1 MFINS
6 IESLI
11 RDGYQIHVSLAGEV
25 YVYFSSESQPF
36 QHEVWN
42 RDAELIRVFLAGR
55 HVSGYFSLVAK
66 EIRALS
72 PSVAPTSLPTTNADA
87 KPALKSV
94 AESVAEP
101 IPAAP
106 APFKPNLVS
115 CAEPPAQSP
124 DFLETLTGANNEYVV
139 YAKADSSFHIHW
151 KVSRKVAKEVWRR
164 DRSHIQQWLGADV
177 LNTVSWEESSAKAKA
192 DKAPKWKEIS
202 AEQTKVRTVVR
213 QLVAFGKP
221 VADLAQLDDGTY
233 HVYFHVPKEEAK
245 RLHAHIKNEF
255 TGYEVTS
262 VSFEEPLTRRQEWVD
277 EFHCVDPIATEHDS
291 VAVSDK
297 ELYRFLT
304 QRIDGNSLIQDD
316 SFRHQGHCW
325 VFKASD
331 LSLSTLAQLAF
342 CVSSFSVGAKENA
355 SRIAHTLLNGKTV
368 ILTD

>member
-55 HVSGYFSLVAK
+55 YVCGYFSLVAK

-164 DRSHIQQWLGADV
+164 DRESIRHWLGADT
-177 LNTVSWEESSAKAKA
+177 LNSVSWEESSAKAHKA
-192 DKAPKWKEIS
+192 TKWKEIS

-221 VADLAQLDDGTY
+221 VADLAQLSDGSY
-233 HVYFHVPKEEAK
+233 HVYFHLPKEEAK
-245 RLHAHIKNEF
+245 QIYSNIKAEF
-255 TGYEVTS
+255 ADYEIAS
-262 VSFEEPLTRRQEWVD
+262 VSFE
-277 EFHCVDPIATEHDS
+277 F
-291 VAVSDK
+291 
-297 ELYRFLT
+297 
-304 QRIDGNSLIQDD
+304 
-316 SFRHQGHCW
+316 
-325 VFKASD
+325 
-331 LSLSTLAQLAF
+331 
-342 CVSSFSVGAKENA
+342 
-355 SRIAHTLLNGKTV
+355 
-368 ILTD
+368 

>member
-11 RDGYQIHVSLAGEV
+11 RDGYQIHVSLAEEV

-139 YAKADSSFHIHW
+139 YAKESNTFHIHW

-164 DRSHIQQWLGADV
+164 DRSHIQQWLGADADN
-177 LNTVSWEESSAKAKA
+177 LNTVSWEPPVGNDNSNA
-192 DKAPKWKEIS
+192 KWKEVS
-202 AEQTKVRTVVR
+202 PETTKLSTVVR
-213 QLVAFGKP
+213 QFVSFGKP
-221 VADLAQLDDGTY
+221 VADLAILEDGSH
-233 HVYFHVPKEEAK
+233 HVYFYLPRQEAK
-245 RLHAHIKNEF
+245 QIYPNIKGEF
-255 TGYEVTS
+255 AGYEIAS
-262 VSFEEPLTRRQEWVD
+262 VSFE
-277 EFHCVDPIATEHDS
+277 F
-291 VAVSDK
+291 
-297 ELYRFLT
+297 
-304 QRIDGNSLIQDD
+304 
-316 SFRHQGHCW
+316 
-325 VFKASD
+325 
-331 LSLSTLAQLAF
+331 
-342 CVSSFSVGAKENA
+342 
-355 SRIAHTLLNGKTV
+355 
-368 ILTD
+368 